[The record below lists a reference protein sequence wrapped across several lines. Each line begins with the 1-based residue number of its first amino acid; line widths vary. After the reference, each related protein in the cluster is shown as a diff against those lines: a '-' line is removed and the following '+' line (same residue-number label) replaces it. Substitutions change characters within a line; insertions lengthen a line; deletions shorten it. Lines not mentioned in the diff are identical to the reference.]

1 MIDEP
6 ALPQTTRL
14 SLRRF
19 AEDDLELL
27 VRMHTDT
34 EVMRFIGG
42 VKSRE
47 ESEQLLRER
56 VLAYY
61 DQHPG
66 LGMWATMEKSSG
78 QCIGM
83 HLLSHIPGEAHIQ
96 VGYTVMREA
105 WGNGYATEMC
115 RALVR
120 YGFET
125 MHLPQVVAITSLD
138 HLDSQNVLLK
148 SGLRRNGERSFD
160 YPAYAKQGPLAWFE
174 ASRDEWLAE
183 RASTGTQA

>member
-1 MIDEP
+1 MVDDP

-19 AEDDLELL
+19 AGDEVELL

-47 ESEQLLRER
+47 ESEQMLRER
-56 VLAYY
+56 ILAYY

-66 LGMWATMEKSSG
+66 FGMWATLEKSTG
-78 QCIGM
+78 QCVGM
-83 HLLSHIPGEAHIQ
+83 HLLSHIPGETHIQ
-96 VGYTVMREA
+96 VGYTLMREA
-105 WGNGYATEMC
+105 WGKGYATEMC
-115 RALVR
+115 RGLVR

-125 MHLPQVVAITSLD
+125 MHLAQVVAITSLD
-138 HLDSQNVLLK
+138 NIDSQKVPVK
-148 SGLRRNGERSFD
+148 SGLRRNGERTFD
-160 YPAYAKQGPLAWFE
+160 YPAYAKQGQLAWFE
-174 ASRDEWLAE
+174 LSQGDWLAE
-183 RASTGTQA
+183 LGSTGTQP